1 MDTNSLTLY
10 QYSSCPFCQRVLRF
24 MDANGIELPLK
35 DTMMDPDAR
44 RELIELGGKGQVPA
58 LRIGDE
64 IMYESDDIVRWLQ
77 ENVLVAAN

>member
-10 QYSSCPFCQRVLRF
+10 QYSSCPFCQRVLQY
-24 MDANGIELPLK
+24 MSQNGIELQLK

-44 RELIELGGKGQVPA
+44 QELIDLGGRGMVPA

-64 IMYESDDIVRWLQ
+64 IMYESNDIIQWL
-77 ENVLVAAN
+77 EKNVVMAVS

>member
-10 QYSSCPFCQRVLRF
+10 QYNSCPFCQKVLRF
-24 MDANGIELPLK
+24 MGQNGIDLPLK

-44 RELIELGGKGQVPA
+44 QELIELGGRGMVPA

-64 IMYESDDIVRWLQ
+64 IMYESNDIIRWLQ
-77 ENVLVAAN
+77 ENVLVSAN

>member
-10 QYSSCPFCQRVLRF
+10 QYSTCPFCQKVLRF
-24 MDANGIELPLK
+24 MSQNGIELPLK

-44 RELIELGGKGQVPA
+44 GELIELGGRGMVPA

-64 IMYESDDIVRWLQ
+64 IMYESNDIIAWLQ
-77 ENVLVAAN
+77 ENVVVAAS

>member
-10 QYSSCPFCQRVLRF
+10 QYASCPFCQKVLRF
-24 MDANGIELPLK
+24 MAANNIDLPLK

-44 RELIELGGKGQVPA
+44 HELIELGGRGMVPA

-64 IMYESDDIVRWLQ
+64 IMYESDDIIQWLQ
-77 ENVLVAAN
+77 ENVEVAA